1 MGGKIVFETNMSY
14 NNFLRRLQMNKIGKA
29 LKNLNWKL
37 FASLLVMGLCPTIY
51 TTLRVFFLG
60 QLPGDWSFSI
70 AGQLSWVNLLY
81 EILDEAIILPLYFF
95 MGKVVSE
102 KSEYVNRIKTGLI
115 ISFIVYAV
123 CSVFIC
129 CSTNPLLKV
138 MATSKDIIEESA
150 VYIRIESV
158 ANIFAL
164 LSSFMLVCLV
174 TLGKSKFVY
183 ILTAAKLILSVIFDT
198 FFISTL
204 KISANLGV
212 NGIGYSNIIVNIL
225 LFTASVYLLS
235 KEGYSIFNKE
245 KLSFTWA
252 KDFVKIGGISGIES
266 FVRNIAYMLMI
277 SRMVNMVNEQG
288 TYWVANNFIW
298 GWLLLPVNQ
307 LGELIKQETGTD
319 ENAVRKNTLGYFAVT
334 LIVCA
339 IWFITIP
346 GWKGFMT
353 NVLQFSDVDKL
364 FNLVMILLGFYVLY
378 AIQNVFDCEFYG
390 LGKTNYMLFESVITN
405 SIYYGTAFI
414 LYLFGFW
421 TPTLTGIALLFG
433 IGNAFDSIVSG
444 GAFAYL
450 LKKKNINILEVE

>member
-1 MGGKIVFETNMSY
+1 
-14 NNFLRRLQMNKIGKA
+14 
-29 LKNLNWKL
+29 
-37 FASLLVMGLCPTIY
+37 
-51 TTLRVFFLG
+51 
-60 QLPGDWSFSI
+60 
-70 AGQLSWVNLLY
+70 
-81 EILDEAIILPLYFF
+81 
-95 MGKVVSE
+95 
-102 KSEYVNRIKTGLI
+102 
-115 ISFIVYAV
+115 
-123 CSVFIC
+123 
-129 CSTNPLLKV
+129 
-138 MATSKDIIEESA
+138 
-150 VYIRIESV
+150 
-158 ANIFAL
+158 
-164 LSSFMLVCLV
+164 
-174 TLGKSKFVY
+174 
-183 ILTAAKLILSVIFDT
+183 
-198 FFISTL
+198 
-204 KISANLGV
+204 
-212 NGIGYSNIIVNIL
+212 
-225 LFTASVYLLS
+225 
-235 KEGYSIFNKE
+235 
-245 KLSFTWA
+245 
-252 KDFVKIGGISGIES
+252 
-266 FVRNIAYMLMI
+266 MLMI

-353 NVLQFSDVDKL
+353 NVLQFTDVDKL

-390 LGKTNYMLFESVITN
+390 LGKTNYMLFESVVTN

-450 LKKKNINILEVE
+450 LKKKNINILGGRII